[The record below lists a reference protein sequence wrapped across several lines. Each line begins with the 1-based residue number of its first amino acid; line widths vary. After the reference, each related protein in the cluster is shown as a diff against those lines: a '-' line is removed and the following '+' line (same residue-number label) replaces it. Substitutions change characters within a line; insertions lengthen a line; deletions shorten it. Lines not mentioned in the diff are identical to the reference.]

1 MTPAGIETLK
11 GFRTLG
17 VPERELIAAA
27 TRQRSVAA
35 GKVLFSEGE
44 PADALWAVK
53 EGLVHIIK
61 FGPEGR
67 EIVLEVIPPGE
78 LFGAVAALEGRSYPA
93 SAVAVEPSQVWCLP
107 ASLARELCQKHP
119 TLRSAI
125 LDQVTGRL
133 REAHDRLRSIAL
145 ERVEQRLA
153 RILLALA
160 EKIGQRRGKIM
171 ELNVSRQ
178 ELADMIGTTVETTIR
193 ITSRWQHAGL
203 ISSSRHRIA
212 LTDPQGIQKIVK
224 NGPV

>member
-1 MTPAGIETLK
+1 MVTLK

-17 VPERELIAAA
+17 VPEREMVAAA
-27 TRQRSVAA
+27 TRERSVAA

-44 PADALWAVK
+44 PAEALWAVK
-53 EGLVHIIK
+53 EGMVHIIK

-78 LFGAVAALEGRSYPA
+78 LFGAVAALESRAYPA
-93 SAVAVEPSQVWCLP
+93 SAVAVEPSHVWHLP

-153 RILLALA
+153 RMLVALA
-160 EKIGQRRGKIM
+160 EKIGQRRGEFT
-171 ELNVSRQ
+171 ELHVSRQ

-193 ITSRWQHAGL
+193 ITSKWQQAGI

-212 LTDPQGIQKIVK
+212 LTDPQSLQKIVK
-224 NGPV
+224 SGPT

>member
-1 MTPAGIETLK
+1 VGMDTLK
-11 GFRTLG
+11 GFRTLATS
-17 VPERELIAAA
+17 ERELVAAA
-27 TRQRSVAA
+27 TRERSVAA

-53 EGLVHIIK
+53 EGLVHIVK

-78 LFGAVAALEGRSYPA
+78 LFGAVVALERRAYPA
-93 SAVAVEPSQVWCLP
+93 SAVAVEPSRVWCLP
-107 ASLARELCQKHP
+107 AALARDLCQKHP

-160 EKIGQRRGKIM
+160 EKIGQRRGKVM

-193 ITSRWQHAGL
+193 ITSKWQQAGV

-212 LTDPQGIQKIVK
+212 LVDPESLQKIAK
-224 NGPV
+224 SGPL